1 MVGGVVFTG
10 LGAVVVGLV
19 LLGFGLDDLGAIDLG
34 VIDLG
39 VIGLGVIG
47 LGVIGRGMRGGDGAG
62 CAHEMTVFW
71 ISFHGNSAIRIKQ
84 AVTQNAAIMF
94 LVLTNWAGVRVG

>member
-34 VIDLG
+34 VID
-39 VIGLGVIG
+39 LGVIG

>member
-47 LGVIGRGMRGGDGAG
+47 RGMRGGDGAG

-71 ISFHGNSAIRIKQ
+71 ISFQGNSAIRIKQ

-94 LVLTNWAGVRVG
+94 LVLTNWAGVRVGW

>member
-19 LLGFGLDDLGAIDLG
+19 LLGFGLDDLGA
-34 VIDLG
+34 IDLG

-94 LVLTNWAGVRVG
+94 LVLTNWAGVRVGW